1 MKIINYITGNKF
13 KFDIVKTFFDS
24 LGIKVKQKELPIYEI
39 QSHDAIEITTSK
51 ARQAWKIV
59 KQPLFV
65 NDASWIIPSLKGFP
79 GAYMKY
85 INEWFKPEDFLN
97 LMKDKK
103 DRSIILRD
111 TIVYIDKTGQNVFTG
126 DHYGKILKTLYV
138 GDYEYPS
145 DAIISLS
152 KNNKSIAEENENNNF
167 FTEGVWIDFVN
178 WLKNK
183 ENK

>member
-1 MKIINYITGNKF
+1 MKIINYITGNKSKF
-13 KFDIVKTFFDS
+13 KIVKTFFKKQ
-24 LGIKVKQKELPIYEI
+24 GIEIKQKELPIYEI

-51 ARQAWKIV
+51 ARQAWEIV

-65 NDASWIIPSLKGFP
+65 NDASWVIPSLKGFP

-85 INEWFKPEDFLN
+85 INEWFRPEDFLN

-111 TIVYIDKTGQNVFTG
+111 TIIYIDENNQNIFTN
-126 DHYGKILKTLYV
+126 DHYGEILKIPYT
-138 GDYEYPS
+138 GDCKYPS

-152 KNNKSIAEENENNNF
+152 KNKKSIAEENDSNNF
-167 FTEGVWIDFVN
+167 FTEGVWVDFAN
-178 WLKNK
+178 WLKNN